1 MFVDFTRS
9 ANEILVGQNTKHS
22 LVFLKGFVVLWL
34 LVPGDTSGDVMFVH
48 NSISP
53 KLYSALLQTKVRFRE
68 FESLGSA
75 LTEVVNREQNGWMSH
90 KPFLPQ
96 LHHLSPNAR

>member
-1 MFVDFTRS
+1 MVACT
-9 ANEILVGQNTKHS
+9 G
-22 LVFLKGFVVLWL
+22 GGGGGGGG
-34 LVPGDTSGDVMFVH
+34 GDTSGDVMFVH

-53 KLYSALLQTKVRFRE
+53 KLYSALLQTKVRFHE

-75 LTEVVNREQNGWMSH
+75 LTEVINREQNGWMSH